1 MGDFYGNIIDWNLL
15 AELNG
20 YLFTSTDR
28 VTSRVCLMKITSFIA
43 TMKNM
48 IFRCSRENKNK
59 ETCNYV
65 GCTFLCCRLICI
77 SL

>member
-15 AELNG
+15 AGLNG

-28 VTSRVCLMKITSFIA
+28 VTSRVRLMRITSFIA

-59 ETCNYV
+59 KNV
-65 GCTFLCCRLICI
+65 QL
-77 SL
+77 

>member
-15 AELNG
+15 AGLNG
-20 YLFTSTDR
+20 YLFTSTDI
-28 VTSRVCLMKITSFIA
+28 VTSRECLMGITSFIA

-59 ETCNYV
+59 RNVQPTQLHV
-65 GCTFLCCRLICI
+65 
-77 SL
+77 SLLSVNLY

>member
-15 AELNG
+15 AGLNG

-28 VTSRVCLMKITSFIA
+28 VTSRVCLMRITSFIA

-59 ETCNYV
+59 RNVQPTQLHV
-65 GCTFLCCRLICI
+65 
-77 SL
+77 SLLSVNRY

>member
-15 AELNG
+15 AGLNG
-20 YLFTSTDR
+20 YLFTSTDG
-28 VTSRVCLMKITSFIA
+28 VTSGECLMKITSFIA

-59 ETCNYV
+59 ETCNCV